1 MRKKLGY
8 ILIGLG
14 AALIISALLLLIY
27 NQWENKQA
35 KESSESMLADVQTA
49 IQEQAAIETPSLPE
63 EPAKTDE
70 KTEEEVEETEPTP
83 TKIAMINGY
92 NYIGILNLPGLMLEL
107 PVLSDCDEVLLKIAP
122 CRDYGDLSTNDL
134 VIAAHNYRNHFGRLS
149 QLKNGDEVTF
159 TDMDGVVHHYQ
170 IEKSMMIGAG
180 DVVLVVDSGY
190 ELVLYTCDYTNQ
202 NRIAVYCKKVT
213 A

>member
-35 KESSESMLADVQTA
+35 KESAESMLADVQTV
-49 IQEQAAIETPSLPE
+49 IQEQVEAETPSLSE
-63 EPAKTDE
+63 EPAKPE
-70 KTEEEVEETEPTP
+70 EETEEIVEEAEPTP
-83 TKIAMINGY
+83 TKISMINGY

-107 PVLSDCDEVLLKIAP
+107 PVLSDCDEVLLKVAP
-122 CRDYGDLSTNDL
+122 CRDYGGLSTDDL
-134 VIAAHNYRNHFGRLS
+134 VIAAHNYRNHFGRIS
-149 QLKNGDEVTF
+149 QLKIGDEITF
-159 TDMDGVVHHYQ
+159 TDMNGAVHHYQ
-170 IEKSMMIGAG
+170 IKKSMMIGAG
-180 DVVLVVDSGY
+180 DVALVVDSGY

-202 NRIAVYCKKVT
+202 NRIAVYCKKLT